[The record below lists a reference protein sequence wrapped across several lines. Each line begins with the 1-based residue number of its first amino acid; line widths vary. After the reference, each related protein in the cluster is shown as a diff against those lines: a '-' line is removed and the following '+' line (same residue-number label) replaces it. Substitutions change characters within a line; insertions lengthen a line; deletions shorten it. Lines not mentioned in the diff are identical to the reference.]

1 MRKMKH
7 VRILLK
13 LGGDLLW
20 VIIKQ
25 NCTMQEVSISKTLA
39 LRAFSIFSF

>member
-20 VIIKQ
+20 FIKRH
-25 NCTMQEVSISKTLA
+25 CTKQEVSISKTLA